1 MIYENQWIG
10 LRENPQDSPIFH
22 GKITLVSCKFS
33 LKPIQ
38 SELHIS
44 FSWSPGSSR
53 WRGTCGT
60 CGTWCAAAAVKSPCL
75 RTLEVPWPKGAR
87 DWLGYIYISIYTIY
101 IYIYYKYIY
110 THIWGWYTRFWS
122 VRLCRATPVFV
133 FFSMFLCWYYTFLFY
148 IYIYIHLNLYI
159 YIYIYLYIHIY
170 IYIYIYIYVYI
181 YIYIYVSIYIF
192 ISTSIPISI
201 SISMSIYI

>member
-10 LRENPQDSPIFH
+10 LRENLQDSPIFH

-101 IYIYYKYIY
+101 IYIISIY
-110 THIWGWYTRFWS
+110 THIFGVDIRVFGALGFAGLL
-122 VRLCRATPVFV
+122 LCL
-133 FFSMFLCWYYTFLFY
+133 FFSQCFFVGIILFFSTYMY
-148 IYIYIHLNLYI
+148 I
-159 YIYIYLYIHIY
+159 YIHIY
-170 IYIYIYIYVYI
+170 I
-181 YIYIYVSIYIF
+181 
-192 ISTSIPISI
+192 
-201 SISMSIYI
+201 